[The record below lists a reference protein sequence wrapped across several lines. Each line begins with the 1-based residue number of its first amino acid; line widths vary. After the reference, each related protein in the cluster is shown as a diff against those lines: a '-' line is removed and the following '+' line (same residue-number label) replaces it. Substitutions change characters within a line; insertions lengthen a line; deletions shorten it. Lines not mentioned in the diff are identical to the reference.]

1 MGHKMTS
8 PTLFLSVKPV
18 FANKI
23 LEGTKTIELR
33 RIRPHVVP
41 GQSVLI
47 YSSSP
52 EMSLIGRASI
62 ENILCD
68 TPMRLW
74 NHVKDHAGISRTE
87 YDAYFEGAS
96 QATGLRL
103 GRMLRLKAPIPLPE
117 LRARWPWFQP
127 PQSYRFVRAEFEGN
141 GRRVVGLAPG

>member
-1 MGHKMTS
+1 MTS

-18 FANKI
+18 FAKKI

-33 RIRPHVVP
+33 RIRPHVAP

-52 EMSLIGRASI
+52 EMSLIGRAFI
-62 ENILCD
+62 AEILCD
-68 TPMRLW
+68 SPMKLW
-74 NHVKDHAGISRTE
+74 NQVRAHAGISRSE

-96 QATGLRL
+96 MAIGLRL
-103 GRMLRLKAPIPLPE
+103 GRTQRLRTPIPLRE

-141 GRRVVGLAPG
+141 GKRVVRLEPG

>member
-1 MGHKMTS
+1 MTS
-8 PTLFLSVKPV
+8 SSLFLSIKPV

-23 LEGTKTIELR
+23 LDGTKTIELR
-33 RIRPHVVP
+33 RIRPHVMP

-52 EMSLIGRASI
+52 EMSLVGRAI
-62 ENILCD
+62 VENILCD
-68 TPMRLW
+68 TPMKLW
-74 NHVKDHAGISRTE
+74 NQVKAHAGISRPE

-96 QATGLRL
+96 NAIGLQL
-103 GRMLRLKAPIPLPE
+103 GQTKRFKVPIPLCE

-141 GRRVVGLAPG
+141 GWRVVGLEPG

>member
-1 MGHKMTS
+1 MTS
-8 PTLFLSVKPV
+8 TTLFLSIKPV

-23 LEGTKTIELR
+23 LDGTKTIELR

-52 EMSLIGRASI
+52 EMSLIGRAVI

-68 TPMRLW
+68 APGKLW
-74 NHVKDHAGISRTE
+74 NQVKAYAGISRSE
-87 YDAYFEGAS
+87 YDTYFEGTSNAV
-96 QATGLRL
+96 GLRL
-103 GRMLRLKAPIPLPE
+103 GRTQRLGSPIPLRE

-127 PQSYRFVRAEFEGN
+127 PQSYRFVRAEFEGS
-141 GRRVVGLAPG
+141 GRRVVELAPG